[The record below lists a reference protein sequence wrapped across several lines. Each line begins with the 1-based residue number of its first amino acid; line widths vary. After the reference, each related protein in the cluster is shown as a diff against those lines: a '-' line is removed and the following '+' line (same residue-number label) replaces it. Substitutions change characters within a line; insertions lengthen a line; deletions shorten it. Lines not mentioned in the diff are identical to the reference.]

1 MVILSPKPNPYK
13 IDLSIIWEPFSADLW
28 IISAILLGLA
38 VIALSLAEKN
48 VVVQEQKNGDMRY
61 HVMGFDIK
69 SLAIAG
75 ESIIEQ
81 GPLNPTTIQ
90 GRIIREGFKF
100 FVFFAYSIYVAN
112 LAAVLV
118 VNHQGD
124 AVYSL
129 KDIQAKSC
137 TVLMRT
143 EEPQRRLLEKKYS
156 FLRVKETTR
165 VTSKGAD
172 ESIEE
177 VLIDENACAA
187 IYPAMLGYKFLSLK
201 KNCNIMLNPL
211 DDSEF
216 RFGGGYMTD
225 SEAESE
231 CKPNIFVALNT
242 LLLDMEVNGALNSI
256 LLNYSFFD
264 TGKDPATDECYVAE
278 QKQDPTNGATSEGDK
293 VTFEQLLSVIIVAF
307 GVIIICTVYSMFK
320 LIHPTTKINE
330 SNVDWEHQ
338 SYPIDWQHQVF
349 KKLLSDTFSKEDG
362 GQKEVINSDISRRRL
377 SRPDGLSTID
387 YTSLHLQEVN
397 NGNNDQRYVMAGT
410 VQPVAGRVV

>member
-1 MVILSPKPNPYK
+1 
-13 IDLSIIWEPFSADLW
+13 
-28 IISAILLGLA
+28 
-38 VIALSLAEKN
+38 
-48 VVVQEQKNGDMRY
+48 
-61 HVMGFDIK
+61 
-69 SLAIAG
+69 
-75 ESIIEQ
+75 
-81 GPLNPTTIQ
+81 
-90 GRIIREGFKF
+90 
-100 FVFFAYSIYVAN
+100 
-112 LAAVLV
+112 
-118 VNHQGD
+118 
-124 AVYSL
+124 
-129 KDIQAKSC
+129 
-137 TVLMRT
+137 
-143 EEPQRRLLEKKYS
+143 
-156 FLRVKETTR
+156 
-165 VTSKGAD
+165 
-172 ESIEE
+172 
-177 VLIDENACAA
+177 
-187 IYPAMLGYKFLSLK
+187 
-201 KNCNIMLNPL
+201 
-211 DDSEF
+211 
-216 RFGGGYMTD
+216 MTD

-256 LLNYSFFD
+256 LLNYSYFD

-278 QKQDPTNGATSEGDK
+278 QKQNPTNGATSEGDK

-397 NGNNDQRYVMAGT
+397 NGNNDQGQEVDDVRSDT
-410 VQPVAGRVV
+410 D